1 MKFGVAIGFGAE
13 FNGDEEGEGRR
24 VKEIREEMGL
34 GEIFVKELWELG
46 LGWEAYFR
54 EKGLGS

>member
-1 MKFGVAIGFGAE
+1 MKFGVATGFGAG

-34 GEIFVKELWELG
+34 GEIFVKELRELG
-46 LGWEAYFR
+46 LG
-54 EKGLGS
+54 